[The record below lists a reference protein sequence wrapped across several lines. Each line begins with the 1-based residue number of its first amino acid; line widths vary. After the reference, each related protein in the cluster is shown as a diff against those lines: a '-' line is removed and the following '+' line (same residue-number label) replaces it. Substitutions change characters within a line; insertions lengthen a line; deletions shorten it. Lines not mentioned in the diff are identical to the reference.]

1 MQSCRV
7 CGLTVAVLL
16 LLLLLL
22 AVVFIQQTQTGI

>member
-7 CGLTVAVLL
+7 CGLTVALLL